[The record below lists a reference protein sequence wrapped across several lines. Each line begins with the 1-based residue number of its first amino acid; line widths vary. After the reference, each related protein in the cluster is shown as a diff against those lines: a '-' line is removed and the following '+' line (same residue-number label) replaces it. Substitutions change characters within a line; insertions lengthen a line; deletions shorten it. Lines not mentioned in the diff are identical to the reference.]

1 MRQEGTHDTLATSY
15 YPSLDATSSRKPSLT
30 PHHFPFSLVTGPPS
44 PLPLLSGA
52 LHSSTEKKKKNN
64 QHEVFQFTLVTV
76 FYVNLMGTRGA
87 QVKHYSLMS
96 L

>member
-1 MRQEGTHDTLATSY
+1 MIPQLPLTI
-15 YPSLDATSSRKPSLT
+15 PSLDATSSRKPSLT
-30 PHHFPFSLVTGPPS
+30 PHHFLFSLVTCPPS

-52 LHSSTEKKKKNN
+52 LYSSTEKNN
-64 QHEVFQFTLVTV
+64 QHEVFQLTLVTV
-76 FYVNLMGTRGA
+76 FYVNLMGTGGA